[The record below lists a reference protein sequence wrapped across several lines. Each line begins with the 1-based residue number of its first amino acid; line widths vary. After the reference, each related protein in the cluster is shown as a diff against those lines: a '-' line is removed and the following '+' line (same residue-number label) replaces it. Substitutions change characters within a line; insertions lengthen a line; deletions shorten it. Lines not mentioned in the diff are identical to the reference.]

1 MSSKRRQRTIK
12 NPGVNIPGRM
22 PSDDPIL
29 YGRSTALSSCDPGR
43 EKSRRI
49 FLVIALAVVLWSVFL
64 YLYDPVQI
72 VTLLGVRNVYIF
84 VFLLA
89 MIGGVSLFTTTL
101 LYTSLIAISFGGVD
115 PVWLSLSASTGLLSG
130 DLVIYH
136 LSKTGSQCVPDR
148 YGSIITRLKRWTE
161 KYSDEKMIILIFL
174 YSMTP
179 LPSDAISIVLGVSSF
194 PIRKMVL
201 PLILGKSILILVLME
216 LAMLGYSYF

>member
-1 MSSKRRQRTIK
+1 MHSR
-12 NPGVNIPGRM
+12 N
-22 PSDDPIL
+22 
-29 YGRSTALSSCDPGR
+29 TALSSCDPGR

-64 YLYDPVQI
+64 SLYDPVQI
-72 VTLLGVRNVYIF
+72 VKMLGVRNAYIF

-101 LYTSLIAISFGGVD
+101 FYTSLIAISFSGVD

-136 LSKTGSQCVPDR
+136 LSRTGSQCIPER
-148 YGSIITRLKRWTE
+148 YGSIVARLRRRTE
-161 KYSDEKMIILIFL
+161 KYSDGKMIILIFF

-179 LPSDAISIVLGVSSF
+179 LPSDAISIVLGISSF

-201 PLILGKSILILVLME
+201 PLILGKSMLILVLME